1 MVSQTKRRKMK
12 LDMRSFILGMIVIII
27 LLLLMG
33 FSGGL
38 GSSQYNPVYVKIV

>member
-1 MVSQTKRRKMK
+1 MK